1 MSKPLLGN
9 CNNTTQQC
17 QLTEEKE
24 KSIFLHRN
32 RNLMLKTPSSRASTR
47 PRTPTTKNGK
57 FVITFNVLGTPGES
71 KIIRKHQ
78 NEIHTKTYDL
88 VSNVGGYRE
97 DCACQRI
104 GGAWESEGFW
114 EWRRLSTCNKETLL
128 PICDLSSTF
137 CIVDYSASPPNLNP
151 SFFFLFLFLTF
162 IFL

>member
-1 MSKPLLGN
+1 
-9 CNNTTQQC
+9 
-17 QLTEEKE
+17 
-24 KSIFLHRN
+24 
-32 RNLMLKTPSSRASTR
+32 MLKTPSSRASTR

-114 EWRRLSTCNKETLL
+114 E
-128 PICDLSSTF
+128 
-137 CIVDYSASPPNLNP
+137 
-151 SFFFLFLFLTF
+151 
-162 IFL
+162 